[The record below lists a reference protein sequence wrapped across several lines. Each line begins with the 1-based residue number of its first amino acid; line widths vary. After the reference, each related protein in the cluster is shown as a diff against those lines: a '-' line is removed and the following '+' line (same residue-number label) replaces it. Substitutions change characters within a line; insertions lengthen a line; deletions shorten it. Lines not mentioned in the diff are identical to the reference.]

1 MNEQTNNELA
11 AEQGSG
17 LQIINPTSGQ
27 TVKTVIGENSLA
39 ISKILLDQIQKV
51 QADVAYLPQAKEVR
65 ENVRELISLGKA
77 EIDMYR
83 IAAQVML
90 KSGKQ

>member
-1 MNEQTNNELA
+1 MDQNNNEMVVS
-11 AEQGSG
+11 EQGSG
-17 LQIINPTSGQ
+17 LKIINPTDGQ
-27 TVKTVIGENSLA
+27 TVKTVIGENALT
-39 ISKILLDQIQKV
+39 ISKILLSQIQKV
-51 QADVAYLPQAKEVR
+51 QESPDYLPQAKEVR

-90 KSGKQ
+90 NKGKK

>member
-1 MNEQTNNELA
+1 MEQNNNTTETI
-11 AEQGSG
+11 EQGSG
-17 LQIINPTSGQ
+17 MQIINPTSGQ

-39 ISKILLDQIQKV
+39 ISKILLQQIEKV
-51 QADVAYLPQAKEVR
+51 QENKDYLPQAKEIR

-90 KSGKQ
+90 KSKKQ